1 MPAAGLLAL
10 ALLAALTFGTA
21 AVVALQADDAGALT
35 AADWRALRFTLTQ
48 ASLSALISVALAVPV
63 ARALSR
69 RRFPGRGSLLAL
81 MGAPFILPVIVAIL
95 GIVAVWGRSG
105 WVSDGLAAL
114 GLPRLD
120 IYGLRGVLTAHV
132 FFNLPLAVRIVLQ
145 GYDAIAAERWRAA
158 AQLGAEGWALFRL
171 VEWPA
176 IRATAPGA
184 LALVFA
190 VCSASFAVALTL
202 GGGPRAT
209 TLELAIFEA
218 ALFSFDLGRAA
229 RLAALQFA
237 VCTVAALICAALVP
251 RQAAGVGIAVT
262 VERWDGRSLPARLA
276 DGAAIALAALF
287 LLLPLG
293 AVALRGAVALPSLP
307 PEVWPAAGR
316 SLVTALGATLLALS
330 LALPLAALGLRGG
343 WRRGAVQ
350 AVGVSPLA
358 ASPFVIGIG
367 LFILLRPVADPARLA
382 LGLTALVNAAMAVPY
397 VLGIVGPAMARARA
411 ERGMLAD
418 SLGLAGLT
426 RVRIVYAPAL
436 RGPVGLA
443 AGLAAALA
451 AGDLGV
457 IALFSAPDAATLPLL
472 MHQLA
477 GSRRITAAFAAA
489 FLLVGLSFG
498 LFWVFDRLGRGRGRN
513 Q

>member
-1 MPAAGLLAL
+1 MAAAGLLAL
-10 ALLAALTFGTA
+10 VLLAALTFGTA
-21 AVVALQADDAGALT
+21 GVVAWQAEDGGSLT
-35 AADWRALRFTLTQ
+35 AADWRALRFTLVQ
-48 ASLSALISVALAVPV
+48 ASLSALLSVGLAIPV

-69 RRFPGRGSLLAL
+69 RRFPGRGALLAV

-105 WVSDGLAAL
+105 WASDGLAAL

-120 IYGLRGVLTAHV
+120 IYGLPGVLTAHV
-132 FFNLPLAVRIVLQ
+132 FFNLPLAARMLLH
-145 GYDAIAAERWRAA
+145 GYAGIAPERWRTA
-158 AQLGAEGWALFRL
+158 AQIGASGWTLFRL
-171 VEWPA
+171 VEAPA
-176 IRATAPGA
+176 IRAAAPGA

-190 VCSASFAVALTL
+190 VCAASFAVALML

-218 ALFSFDLGRAA
+218 AMFSFDLGRAA
-229 RLAALQFA
+229 QLAAMQFA
-237 VCTVAALICAALVP
+237 LCTLAAVACAALAP
-251 RQAAGVGIAVT
+251 RQPAGFGLAVT
-262 VERWDGRSLPARLA
+262 VERWDGRSGAARLT

-293 AVALRGAVALPSLP
+293 AVAVRGLGALHALPA
-307 PEVWPAAGR
+307 EVWPAAVR
-316 SLVTALGATLLALS
+316 SLATALGSTALALA
-330 LALPLAALGLRGG
+330 LALPLAALALRGG
-343 WRRGAVQ
+343 WVRTAVQ

-382 LGLTALVNAAMAVPY
+382 LGLTALVNAAMAVPF
-397 VLGIVGPAMARARA
+397 VLGIVGPAMAQAKA
-411 ERGMLAD
+411 ERGTLAD

-426 RVRIVYAPAL
+426 RARVLYAPAL
-436 RGPVGLA
+436 RGPLGLA

-457 IALFSAPDAATLPLL
+457 IALFSAPDAPTLPLL
-472 MHQLA
+472 MQQLA
-477 GSRRITAAFAAA
+477 GSRRVTAAFAAA
-489 FLLVGLSFG
+489 FVLVSLSFG
-498 LFWVFDRLGRGRGRN
+498 LFWIFDRLGRGRTAR
-513 Q
+513 